1 MIERPFKQDLRK
13 RLSERRFL
21 GGALCSIRM
30 PFKCVGAEVSQRVRF
45 SLRVILRG
53 HGVTVVTLTWQLTAP
68 HPASVSPPKAGIIV
82 VPTQVSCDDL
92 THIYRVVPGTG
103 PGATRALCTSY

>member
-1 MIERPFKQDLRK
+1 
-13 RLSERRFL
+13 
-21 GGALCSIRM
+21 M
-30 PFKCVGAEVSQRVRF
+30 PFRCVGAEVSQRVRF

-53 HGVTVVTLTWQLTAP
+53 HGVTVVTLTGNLLHLTLPQFP
-68 HPASVSPPKAGIIV
+68 HPKAGIIIL
-82 VPTQVSCDDL
+82 PAQVSCDDL